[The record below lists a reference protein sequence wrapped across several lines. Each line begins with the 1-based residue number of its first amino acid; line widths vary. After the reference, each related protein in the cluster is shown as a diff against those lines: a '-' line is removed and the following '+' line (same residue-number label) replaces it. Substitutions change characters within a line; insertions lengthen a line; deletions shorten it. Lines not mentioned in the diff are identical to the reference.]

1 MALKIPPQP
10 WMVAPETKAVMAALG
25 SGGSSARFVGGC
37 VRDAVIGRTVA
48 DIDIATPDQPDT
60 VMELLGC
67 AGIACYPSGIE
78 HGTVTATVG
87 EKEFQITSLRV
98 DVETNGRHA
107 KVQFTRDWALDA
119 RRRDF
124 TINALFCAADGTV
137 YDPFGGVSDL
147 RSGRVRFVGNPI
159 DRLNED
165 VLRVLRFF
173 RFFAHYGQPPADMKA
188 LIACRSMVGAL
199 SNLSRERV
207 RDELFKLLCARDP
220 ASTLSLMKQNRIL
233 GSILP
238 EATRLQRLRAMSVI
252 GAEYS
257 TEFCLRIE
265 PIRRL
270 GAVVDTDAKGAEAI
284 GKSLR
289 LSKVETKRLARM
301 LSPSHPIAADSDERA
316 QKRSLYKMGKETF
329 VDVVCL
335 AWSEHLSEGY
345 QDWESLTERY
355 GPMLS
360 RAKEWTAPKL
370 PVDGDDVTA
379 AGVSEGPEVSKVL
392 KRIEDWWL
400 DGDFKPDREAALA
413 KLAEWVG

>member
-10 WMVAPETKAVMAALG
+10 WMVAPETKAVMAALR
-25 SGGSSARFVGGC
+25 SKGSSVRFVGGC
-37 VRDAVIGRTVA
+37 VRDAVIGRTAA

-87 EKEFQITSLRV
+87 KQEFQITSLRV

-119 RRRDF
+119 QRRDF

-137 YDPFGGVSDL
+137 YDPFGGVADL
-147 RSGRVRFVGNPI
+147 RTGRVRFVGNPI
-159 DRLNED
+159 DRMNED

-173 RFFAHYGQPPADMKA
+173 RFFAHYGHPPADMKA
-188 LIACRSMVGAL
+188 LVACRSMAGAL
-199 SNLSRERV
+199 PNLSRERV
-207 RDELFKLLCARDP
+207 RDEFLKLLCARDP
-220 ASTLSLMKQNRIL
+220 ASTLSLMKQNHIL
-233 GSILP
+233 APILP
-238 EATRLQRLRAMSVI
+238 EATRLERLRAMSVI
-252 GAEYS
+252 GAEYR
-257 TEFCLRIE
+257 TEFRLRIE

-270 GAVVDTDAKGAEAI
+270 GAVVDTDAKGAETI

-289 LSKVETKRLARM
+289 LSNADTRRLARM
-301 LSPSHPIAADSDERA
+301 LSPSHPITVDSDERA
-316 QKRSLYKMGKETF
+316 QKRSLYMMGKETF

-335 AWSEHLSEGY
+335 VWSEHLSEGY
-345 QDWESLTERY
+345 QAWESLTECY

-360 RAKEWTAPKL
+360 RAKDWTAPKL
-370 PVDGDDVTA
+370 PIDGDDVIA
-379 AGVSEGPEVSKVL
+379 AGIPEGPEVSKVL
-392 KRIEDWWL
+392 KRVEDWWL
-400 DGDFKPDREAALA
+400 ASDFQPDREAALA
-413 KLAEWVG
+413 KLAECVG